1 MNQHFSSNSGNPL
14 ETKLKNRLRQT
25 KTQSDKIMEDILSMN
40 DLIDNNTS
48 TLDEIDD
55 EYDEYEDEE
64 GDSPDLNDVDDVL
77 KQADSILHK
86 RIRKGDSHTKSA
98 ESINFDEILT

>member
-1 MNQHFSSNSGNPL
+1 MNQHFSSGNPL
-14 ETKLKNRLRQT
+14 ETKLKNRLGQT
-25 KTQSDKIMEDILSMN
+25 KTQSTDKMMEDILSMN

-48 TLDEIDD
+48 TLDEMIDD
-55 EYDEYEDEE
+55 DDEYEDEE

-86 RIRKGDSHTKSA
+86 RIRKGNSHTKSV